1 MGYSRNVNP
10 DIASELGD
18 YSEWKLITLV
28 SPDGEN
34 FTIRR
39 PAGVGNPQKTRG
51 LAAAFAA
58 WHLVRGPVPCGVS
71 QVCNVAVPL

>member
-1 MGYSRNVNP
+1 MGYSRNVNR

-34 FTIRR
+34 FTIR
-39 PAGVGNPQKTRG
+39 
-51 LAAAFAA
+51 
-58 WHLVRGPVPCGVS
+58 
-71 QVCNVAVPL
+71 